1 MIAKVWIGVPAAAI
15 ACLLAVAALAPPPH
29 GGRAGRGRGRWAKPP
44 VKVGEAVPD
53 FALKDVEGN
62 TVKPADFKG
71 KSILVL
77 EFGAC
82 T

>member
-1 MIAKVWIGVPAAAI
+1 MISKVWIGVPAAVV
-15 ACLLAVAALAPPPH
+15 ACLLAAAALAPPPH
-29 GGRAGRGRGRWAKPP
+29 GGRGRGRWAAPP
-44 VKVGEAVPD
+44 VKVGEALPD